1 MSAIHAS
8 INLEGVRIMSDLAA
22 LLLLG
27 LAVSLDSFTV
37 GLTYGM
43 RKVSI
48 PFKSFV
54 IISSCTFLVL
64 LLAMGLG
71 SFIEVFM
78 SYEAGERLGGIILVG
93 IGIWV
98 LYQFITSQS
107 TADAPQT
114 DCKIIEFEI
123 KPFAIIIKILKK
135 PMEADFDKS
144 GRISG
149 IEALFLGLAL
159 SLDSFGAGIGAALI
173 DLPPVLFSIV
183 VTISSTIFVIAG
195 INIGKIFRSV
205 AWMKNLTLIPALALI
220 LIGLLKM

>member
-1 MSAIHAS
+1 M
-8 INLEGVRIMSDLAA
+8 
-22 LLLLG
+22 
-27 LAVSLDSFTV
+27 SLDSFTV

-43 RKVSI
+43 RKVTI
-48 PFKSFV
+48 PLKSLI

-71 SFIEVFM
+71 SFFELFI
-78 SYEAGERLGGIILVG
+78 SYEAGERIGGIILIG

-98 LYQFITSQS
+98 LYQFITSQRS
-107 TADAPQT
+107 AHEPVS

-123 KPFAIIIKILKK
+123 KPFAIMIKILKK

-144 GRISG
+144 GKING

-173 DLPPVLFSIV
+173 DLPPILFSIV
-183 VTISSTIFVIAG
+183 VTISSAIFVIAG
-195 INIGKIFRSV
+195 IHIGKIFRSV
-205 AWMKNLTLIPALALI
+205 AWMKKLTLLPGIALI
-220 LIGLLKM
+220 VIGLFKM